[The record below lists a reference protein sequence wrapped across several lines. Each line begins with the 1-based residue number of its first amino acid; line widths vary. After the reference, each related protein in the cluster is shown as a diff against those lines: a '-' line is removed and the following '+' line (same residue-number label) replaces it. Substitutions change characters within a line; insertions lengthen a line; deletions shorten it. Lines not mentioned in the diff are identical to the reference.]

1 MNTMGQDREFT
12 EDEKKFALRTV
23 RDYRDRW
30 EQVERENLQS
40 DIERRVKRIRYDRDY
55 KEHYDI
61 IDA

>member
-1 MNTMGQDREFT
+1 MGQDREFT

-40 DIERRVKRIRYDRDY
+40 DIERRVKRIKYDRDY